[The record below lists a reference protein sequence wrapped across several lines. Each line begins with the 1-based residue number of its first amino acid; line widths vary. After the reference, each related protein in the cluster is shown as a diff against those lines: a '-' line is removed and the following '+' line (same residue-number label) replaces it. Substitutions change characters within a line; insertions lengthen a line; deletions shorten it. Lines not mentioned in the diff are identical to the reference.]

1 MNFKDKTILVV
12 GGTGFIGYFLIKKL
26 LKLKGKVFSLSISK
40 PKKFRKLNKVNYLYA
55 NIKNFSRL
63 NKILKV
69 KKSTM

>member
-40 PKKFRKLNKVNYLYA
+40 PKKFRKCFYTIYKQNTA
-55 NIKNFSRL
+55 NW
-63 NKILKV
+63 KIINLFRQ
-69 KKSTM
+69 